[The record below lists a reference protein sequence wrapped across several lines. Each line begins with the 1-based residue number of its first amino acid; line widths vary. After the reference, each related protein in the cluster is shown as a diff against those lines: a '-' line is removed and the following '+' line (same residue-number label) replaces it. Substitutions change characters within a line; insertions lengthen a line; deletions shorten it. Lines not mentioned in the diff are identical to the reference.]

1 LVLDITKP
9 IEKIELEMPR
19 PRRMSQ
25 LDTQMNQR
33 GLFKEL
39 KSQRNLDDL
48 MKEKGLEQPEIVLED
63 TTNTHLPGASN
74 EKTTHENLAV

>member
-1 LVLDITKP
+1 
-9 IEKIELEMPR
+9 
-19 PRRMSQ
+19 MSQ
-25 LDTQMNQR
+25 LDTQLNQR

-63 TTNTHLPGASN
+63 TTAVPGTLPPSI
-74 EKTTHENLAV
+74 ETTQENLAV